1 MPKLE
6 GRNRQKEVK
15 VKRIALIA
23 TLLSLVGCIS
33 ISTTT
38 VSKTVTIEKD
48 VDGKV
53 LKVIESETVSQ
64 VGDIAGEVIVE
75 HVTLRTLQ
83 PKPTPIQKSPS
94 DSPSI

>member
-15 VKRIALIA
+15 MRRIALIA
-23 TLLSLVGCIS
+23 MLLSLVGCIS

-48 VDGKV
+48 AEGKV

-64 VGDIAGEVIVE
+64 VGDIVGEVIIEKVK
-75 HVTLRTLQ
+75 LRT
-83 PKPTPIQKSPS
+83 P
-94 DSPSI
+94 